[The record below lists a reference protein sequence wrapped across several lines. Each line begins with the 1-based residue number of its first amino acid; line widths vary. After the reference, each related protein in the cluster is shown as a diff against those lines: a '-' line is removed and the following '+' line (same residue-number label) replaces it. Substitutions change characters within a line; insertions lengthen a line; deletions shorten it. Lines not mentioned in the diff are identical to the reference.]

1 MFAILPDSPVFC
13 SNIFFKSTSNQPL
26 FARRSIFGE
35 TSSKAKLL
43 VAPTFFLFFF
53 LFESWDRI
61 LRKIYSIYV
70 RIEYNSDSMV
80 SNLQTEYPAK
90 TLAVDVGPSLYAIF
104 TYERRIGASH
114 SDARTSRR
122 LADADWLER
131 RRPSVFTARRDAQ
144 RPDTARRGRSRSF
157 VPFRLRSF
165 PPLAFSCDSST
176 RTVCPPRRS
185 TSGCSLSPLFPSLTC
200 SLFFSRSLARRVLSS
215 LWYFSQRVKN
225 ETGVKER
232 ETRLGKWT
240 KTNATVVNLLAYYI
254 TGNILR
260 KVPFL
265 CSTSS
270 SIATSTLRRRVKK
283 KKKNRDLRCEDWI
296 LIGVSFTCTTF
307 LNDI

>member
-1 MFAILPDSPVFC
+1 
-13 SNIFFKSTSNQPL
+13 
-26 FARRSIFGE
+26 
-35 TSSKAKLL
+35 
-43 VAPTFFLFFF
+43 
-53 LFESWDRI
+53 
-61 LRKIYSIYV
+61 
-70 RIEYNSDSMV
+70 MV

-144 RPDTARRGRSRSF
+144 RPNTARRGRSRSF

-176 RTVCPPRRS
+176 RTVCPPRRT
-185 TSGCSLSPLFPSLTC
+185 TSGCSLSPLFPSLIS

-225 ETGVKER
+225 ETGVEER
-232 ETRLGKWT
+232 ETRVGKWT

-283 KKKNRDLRCEDWI
+283 KKKKGDLRCDWI
-296 LIGVSFTCTTF
+296 LTGVSFTCTTF